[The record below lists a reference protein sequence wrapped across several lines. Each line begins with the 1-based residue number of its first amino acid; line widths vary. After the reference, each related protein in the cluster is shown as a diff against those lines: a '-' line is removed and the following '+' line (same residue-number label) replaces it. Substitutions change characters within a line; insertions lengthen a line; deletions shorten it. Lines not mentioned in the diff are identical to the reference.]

1 MTAVRNII
9 LNIMPKYTF
18 DKNMV
23 SLDYTSIQKSNR
35 FQITDIAY
43 EFSYIAL
50 STSKRD
56 NEDNASDFD
65 RYEANL
71 TKADESLYLASKINY
86 QFVMQSIEKEYG
98 PFDPEEINFFKK
110 ELKNEHGDLINGFQ
124 KQMVFNLFYKY
135 FADCISINALN
146 IDDYVK
152 LLIAGR
158 KMLKDNMM
166 AYLPYILSSRVN
178 KIISRKTL
186 NKREVVEM
194 ESSQYYPLVMN
205 KFKNEKIKNQILAT
219 IATIITSN
227 FSMIDYHDPS
237 INGKQIIIDSRIII
251 EETLLYI
258 LLI

>member
-1 MTAVRNII
+1 
-9 LNIMPKYTF
+9 
-18 DKNMV
+18 
-23 SLDYTSIQKSNR
+23 
-35 FQITDIAY
+35 
-43 EFSYIAL
+43 
-50 STSKRD
+50 
-56 NEDNASDFD
+56 
-65 RYEANL
+65 
-71 TKADESLYLASKINY
+71 
-86 QFVMQSIEKEYG
+86 
-98 PFDPEEINFFKK
+98 
-110 ELKNEHGDLINGFQ
+110 
-124 KQMVFNLFYKY
+124 MVFNLFYKY